1 MLQSKKMPSKFIKD
15 DSATEGLPM
24 RIVVTVILF
33 SVILGLSI
41 KVFNDFTSDIKEKK
55 FRGELDLLEKR
66 ASVMYTYGGGR
77 DINNPDD
84 FSGSTENIHITVPD
98 TVAFVVIGAMPSPD
112 GKPPIYGDINTDN
125 LYYYVTNDGRIETKS
140 SIARFSGNETS
151 LNRPLILY
159 PGEYELELELV
170 KNSNGTYIKF
180 G

>member
-1 MLQSKKMPSKFIKD
+1 MLQSKKTPGKFIKD
-15 DSATEGLPM
+15 DSAAEGLPM
-24 RIVVTVILF
+24 RIVVTLVLF

-55 FRGELDLLEKR
+55 LKGDLALLEKR

-77 DINNPDD
+77 DVNDPND
-84 FSGSTENIHITVPD
+84 FSGSIESIHIAVPD

-112 GKPPIYGDINTDN
+112 GKTPIYGDVNTDN
-125 LYYYVTNDGRIETKS
+125 VYYYVTNDGRIETRS

-151 LNRPLILY
+151 LNKPLVLY

-170 KNSNGTYIKF
+170 KNNNGTYIKF